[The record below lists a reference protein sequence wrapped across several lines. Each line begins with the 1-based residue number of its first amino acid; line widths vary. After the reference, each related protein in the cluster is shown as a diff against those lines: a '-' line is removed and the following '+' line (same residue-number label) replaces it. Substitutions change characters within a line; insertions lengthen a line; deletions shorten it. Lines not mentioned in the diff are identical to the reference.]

1 MKRLTVSLIIILLVL
16 AGLYLLMPFFLNG
29 LAGHLIVRDRLD
41 RADAILVLAGDNNG
55 ERVDEGVNL
64 YKQGY
69 AGYILMSGGPLAW
82 RLTNAEWMKKQA
94 LAEGVPD
101 RAIILQAR
109 SRSTLDDANFSLP
122 IAVKHNFKSV
132 ILVTSPYHTR
142 RAAVVFKKIFGSA
155 GIKVIVYPVR
165 KSDFNPVGW
174 WTRHEDAAA
183 VVWEY
188 VARIMYLLKGY

>member
-1 MKRLTVSLIIILLVL
+1 M

-29 LAGHLIVRDRLD
+29 LAGHLIVRDQLD
-41 RADAILVLAGDNNG
+41 RADAILVLAGDSNG
-55 ERVDEGVNL
+55 ERVDEGINL

-94 LAEGVPD
+94 LAEGVPE
-101 RAIILQAR
+101 RAILLQDR

-122 IAVKHNFKSV
+122 IAVKHDFKSV

-142 RAAVVFKKIFGSA
+142 RAAAVFKKIFGSA
-155 GIKVIVYPVR
+155 GIRVIVYPVR

-174 WTRHEDAAA
+174 WTRHEDAAY